1 MKVRFVE
8 RLVDS
13 DNLKIDSEV
22 VVVCV
27 PDSKSDTLRSAC
39 IFLKV
44 RLF

>member
-8 RLVDS
+8 RLVGS

-22 VVVCV
+22 VVFCV
-27 PDSKSDTLRSAC
+27 PYSKSDTLRSAC
-39 IFLKV
+39 ILIKV